1 MGALLPLLQLVV
13 SGNAHNWA
21 CLLPSKAEKTLE
33 QLGEVLKHAE
43 TYRRHH
49 AQLSMPYPESAL
61 DYPQLD
67 AWLEEC
73 RRLHVAWF
81 LPRCLG
87 MRRMRQNLRA
97 LATCRSNPSCLSD
110 LTALVGMRDARKAAV
125 ECSVDLPGHLSGGVK
140 LMRSTLE
147 EAQRIAELLRS
158 VSAVDEPLFERLFR
172 RNSVLTT
179 PGAPAR
185 ETLAL
190 FAEKAEKWTQC
201 RAELVENLGVDSD
214 AVLPMGEELTPWQE
228 AIMAARR
235 SWRDIAI
242 WNGL

>member
-1 MGALLPLLQLVV
+1 
-13 SGNAHNWA
+13 
-21 CLLPSKAEKTLE
+21 
-33 QLGEVLKHAE
+33 
-43 TYRRHH
+43 
-49 AQLSMPYPESAL
+49 
-61 DYPQLD
+61 
-67 AWLEEC
+67 
-73 RRLHVAWF
+73 
-81 LPRCLG
+81 
-87 MRRMRQNLRA
+87 
-97 LATCRSNPSCLSD
+97 
-110 LTALVGMRDARKAAV
+110 
-125 ECSVDLPGHLSGGVK
+125 
-140 LMRSTLE
+140 MRSTLE

-201 RAELVENLGVDSD
+201 RAELVEILGVDSD

-242 WNGL
+242 WNGCRAAAEKKGFATMVDCLLKKKVQLLLFVLFMADEM